1 MKLSDILNPERIEVQ
16 ADAPSK
22 KRALEL
28 LSSKLAEGRKALSS
42 TQVFDSLLARERL
55 SSTGLGKGIA
65 LPHGRM
71 GGIDQASCAFVQ
83 LREGI
88 DFDSIDRRPVDLLC
102 GLLVP
107 EESTEEHLQILS
119 ALAEMLRDETFCKR
133 LREASSREELYR
145 LLTHYPLRPPKKG
158 DRPPPH

>member
-1 MKLSDILNPERIEVQ
+1 MKLSDILSLERIEAQ

-28 LSSKLAEGRKALSS
+28 LSSKLAEGQKGLSS
-42 TQVFDSLLARERL
+42 TQIFDSLLARERL

-71 GGIDQASCAFVQ
+71 GGIDQALCAFVQ

-88 DFDSIDRRPVDLLC
+88 DFDSVDQQPVNLLC

-133 LREASSREELYR
+133 LREAPSREELYR
-145 LLTHYPLRPPKKG
+145 LLTHYPLRSSRKEN
-158 DRPPPH
+158 RPPPE

>member
-1 MKLSDILNPERIEVQ
+1 MKLSDILSLERIEVQ
-16 ADAPSK
+16 AGAASK

-28 LSSKLAEGRKALSS
+28 LSSKLAEGQKGLSS
-42 TQVFDSLLARERL
+42 TQIFDSLLARERL

-65 LPHGRM
+65 LPHGRI
-71 GGIDQASCAFVQ
+71 GGIDQALCAFVQ

-88 DFDSIDRRPVDLLC
+88 DFDSVDQQPVDLLC

-145 LLTHYPLRPPKKG
+145 LLTHYPLRSSRKENH
-158 DRPPPH
+158 PPPE